1 MTQST
6 AAKSSPPR
14 RLSRRQFF
22 RSVAVAGTAAALVSA
37 ADETFFEPWHPVVK
51 HVAITL
57 ERLPAIFNDFTIA
70 HLSDF
75 HYHPFFTAKPIARAV
90 LLVNQLEPD
99 LIVLTGD
106 FVTVPLLRSSE
117 RSSLHIKAQAEP
129 CSALL
134 AGLRAKLGIV
144 TVLGNH
150 DQDSQPDVV
159 TECLEAQRI
168 KVLRNERCLVCG
180 TEWRS
185 TLGRGHGRCLI
196 ESCRSSPRF
205 KGGTAS
211 GGNHLARPRTRFCG
225 RRCKLSNR
233 PPTLGSLSW
242 RSGPLACNWC
252 PGPSRTR
259 PKIPMGTS
267 APSKDGALYQCWHR
281 NHKAPHSLELS
292 ARSYLVDVENY
303 PQGVLAK
310 YDPARL

>member
-1 MTQST
+1 
-6 AAKSSPPR
+6 
-14 RLSRRQFF
+14 
-22 RSVAVAGTAAALVSA
+22 VAVAGTAAALVSA

-75 HYHPFFTAKPIARAV
+75 HYHPFFTAKPISKAV
-90 LLVNQLEPD
+90 RLVNQLEPD

-168 KVLRNERCLVCG
+168 KVLRNDAWSVERSGARLWIVGTDDVLVKAANLPRALRVVPAA
-180 TEWRS
+180 EPAVLLAHEPDFADVAANYPIDLQLS
-185 TLGRGHGRCLI
+185 GH
-196 ESCRSSPRF
+196 SH
-205 KGGTAS
+205 GGQIRLPVIGAPVLPE
-211 GGNHLARPRTRFCG
+211 LARKYPWG
-225 RRCKLSNR
+225 LRRLRK
-233 PPTLGSLSW
+233 
-242 RSGPLACNWC
+242 
-252 PGPSRTR
+252 
-259 PKIPMGTS
+259 M
-267 APSKDGALYQCWHR
+267 ALYTNAGIGTITLPIRWNCPPEVTLLTLKTT
-281 NHKAPHSLELS
+281 HKA
-292 ARSYLVDVENY
+292 Y
-303 PQGVLAK
+303 
-310 YDPARL
+310 